1 MVKFRNWGQSL
12 DKLKVMF
19 EESHE
24 ESQNATGGTLVSKTS
39 DIRDEYRNY
48 NLNNFC
54 GTAFIGKTQNRIK

>member
-1 MVKFRNWGQSL
+1 
-12 DKLKVMF
+12 MF